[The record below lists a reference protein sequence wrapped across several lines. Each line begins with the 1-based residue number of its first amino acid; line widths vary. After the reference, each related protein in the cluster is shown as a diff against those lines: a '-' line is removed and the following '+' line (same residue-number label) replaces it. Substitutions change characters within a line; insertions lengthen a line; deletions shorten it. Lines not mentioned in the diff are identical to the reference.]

1 MNARLLLGG
10 TRSGCGKTSFTCA
23 LLRAWGQAGVRLAS
37 CKSGPDY
44 IDPLFHR
51 SVLGTKSCN
60 LDLFFTNPDTTRGL
74 LRQHSAGCDLTVLEG
89 AMGYYDGI
97 ALSSEASAWDLAR
110 VTKTPAVLV
119 VDARGAAAS
128 LCAEVEGFVRHR
140 PDSGLRGVLLNRVSP
155 MLYPRLRALIRERCG
170 VEVFGFLP
178 PLPQCAFESR
188 HLGLMTPAEL
198 TGLNEK
204 LDVLAENARKYVD
217 LDALLALA
225 RTAPPL
231 EGPAL
236 SLPEPVPGRPVV
248 AVARDRAFCF
258 HYEENFALL
267 EALGAEIRT
276 FSPLNGEALP
286 PCEALWL
293 GGGYPEVH
301 AAALSENRSLWAQI
315 HAAVADGLPTVAECG
330 GFLCLQSA
338 LEAEEGVRWPMAGV
352 FPGVGRPVGKLRRFG
367 YVTLTAQGDSLL
379 LRAGETIPAH
389 EFHYWDVDDPGADF
403 SAQKPQS
410 DRGWRCV
417 HAEPGLYAGFPHL
430 YLYSNPKLARRLLLA
445 ALRHR
450 EERR

>member
-1 MNARLLLGG
+1 MSARLLLGG

-60 LDLFFTNPDTTRGL
+60 LDLFFTNSDTTRGL
-74 LRQHSAGCDLTVLEG
+74 LRQHSAGCDLTLLEG

-110 VTKTPAVLV
+110 VTETPAVLV

-198 TGLNEK
+198 TDLNEK

-225 RTAPPL
+225 RTAPTL

-236 SLPEPVPGRPVV
+236 SLPEPVHGQPVV

-267 EALGAEIRT
+267 EALGAELRP
-276 FSPLNGEALP
+276 FSPLNGDPLP
-286 PCEALWL
+286 PCDALWL

-301 AAALSENRSLWAQI
+301 AASLSENRSLWAQI
-315 HAAVADGLPTVAECG
+315 RAAVADGLPTVAECG

-338 LEAEEGVRWPMAGV
+338 LETAAGERWPMAGV

-367 YVTLTAQGDSLL
+367 YVTLTAQRDSLL

-417 HAEPGLYAGFPHL
+417 HAGPGLYAGFPHL
-430 YLYSNPKLARRLLLA
+430 YLYSNPMPARRLLLA